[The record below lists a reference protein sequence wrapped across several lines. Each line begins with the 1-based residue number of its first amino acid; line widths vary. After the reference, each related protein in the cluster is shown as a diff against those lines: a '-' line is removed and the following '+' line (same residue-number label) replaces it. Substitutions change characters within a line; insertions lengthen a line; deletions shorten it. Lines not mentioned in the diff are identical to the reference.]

1 MAQFLAILTLIN
13 QLFPL
18 VIQTVRTVEAA
29 FPQSGAGPVK
39 LEMVRGMLEH
49 AYSQTQSAETTFD
62 QLWPMLS
69 VMIAGIVKTSNV
81 VNSNKLSGG

>member
-1 MAQFLAILTLIN
+1 MAQFLAILSLIN

-29 FPQSGAGPVK
+29 FPQSGIGATK

-49 AYSQTQSAETTFD
+49 AYSQTQTAETTFD
-62 QLWPMLS
+62 KLWPMLS
-69 VMIAGIVKTSNV
+69 VMIGGIVKTANV
-81 VNSNKLSGG
+81 VNAKTGA